1 MKTTIFKNLL
11 KAIGIMGY
19 FMVLNLAYT
28 RMNTERLM
36 NDIEVFAGIFLVLGL
51 IFLERAYKKDNG
63 TKALSGI
70 ELLFLSMHS
79 LSINHVITFY
89 QYDFRVYL
97 LTSSYVFAIY
107 YVLKSIVIYTR
118 EKRQYLKKL
127 SDISEIVKE
136 EPIKKEAKKRR
147 KTKTTNNKVEEKVEN
162 ISNVKQ
168 EKIKSETK
176 VKSKEK
182 NKEKTKE
189 EKEDK
194 KVEVE
199 KEVKQEVKR
208 KTVPKKQKK
217 KEENKEGKT
226 KEVKTKSK
234 KSKKENKEESKE
246 KEIKEVKKENT
257 KENKKKSKKK
267 EVVDND

>member
-1 MKTTIFKNLL
+1 MKNTIFKNLL

-36 NDIEVFAGIFLVLGL
+36 NDIEVFSGMFLVLGL
-51 IFLERAYKKDNG
+51 IFLERAYKKDDG

-70 ELLFLSMHS
+70 ELLCLSMHS

-107 YVLKSIVIYTR
+107 YVLKSIVVYTR

-147 KTKTTNNKVEEKVEN
+147 KTKTSKNKVEEKVEN

-168 EKIKSETK
+168 EKIQNERK
-176 VKSKEK
+176 VKSKLK
-182 NKEKTKE
+182 DKEKTNE
-189 EKEDK
+189 EKDDK

-199 KEVKQEVKR
+199 KVKKETKQEAKR
-208 KTVPKKQKK
+208 KTASKKQTKKEEEKQKK
-217 KEENKEGKT
+217 
-226 KEVKTKSK
+226 
-234 KSKKENKEESKE
+234 
-246 KEIKEVKKENT
+246 
-257 KENKKKSKKK
+257 
-267 EVVDND
+267 